1 MIPVARSVVM
11 AASSARFAS
20 RLGTLAMLVP
30 HRCQTGPM
38 PDRDLVVLSE
48 DPFNAETRLDEKTP
62 ALTPAGRHYVRT
74 HFSIPAGPQ
83 SISIDAAGTAPK
95 AISLEEVRALP
106 ARSLVVTL
114 ECAGNG
120 RRFLDPRAPGE
131 QWGLGAVGTAR
142 WTGASLRDILGRV
155 AISNKIV
162 EVLFRGADE
171 GVPKDLGR
179 RIGYERSLPL
189 EVALRDD
196 VLVAYLMDGE
206 PIPREHGGPLRL
218 IVPGWYGMASVKWLE
233 RITLLDRAFTGFFQK
248 ARYVIDG
255 RPLREIAPRAILM
268 YPEDGA
274 TVERALS
281 LKGYAWSGAAP
292 IVRVEQSDDGGKSWD
307 RIPISFSESAISPY
321 AWSGFQVQILLLPGI
336 DEERTLMIRAID
348 AAGNEQPLEAPWNE
362 LGYANNSVRPVRIRV
377 RS

>member
-1 MIPVARSVVM
+1 
-11 AASSARFAS
+11 
-20 RLGTLAMLVP
+20 
-30 HRCQTGPM
+30 
-38 PDRDLVVLSE
+38 
-48 DPFNAETRLDEKTP
+48 
-62 ALTPAGRHYVRT
+62 
-74 HFSIPAGPQ
+74 
-83 SISIDAAGTAPK
+83 
-95 AISLEEVRALP
+95 
-106 ARSLVVTL
+106 
-114 ECAGNG
+114 
-120 RRFLDPRAPGE
+120 
-131 QWGLGAVGTAR
+131 
-142 WTGASLRDILGRV
+142 
-155 AISNKIV
+155 
-162 EVLFRGADE
+162 
-171 GVPKDLGR
+171 
-179 RIGYERSLPL
+179 
-189 EVALRDD
+189 
-196 VLVAYLMDGE
+196 
-206 PIPREHGGPLRL
+206 HGGPLRL